1 MAEETA
7 TVALNGSV
15 FLDDFS
21 KAITHLQQLMS
32 ALSAEVVSGADI
44 DWIVSGL
51 ESGSAIV
58 TLKGGP
64 EVKPSQSK
72 RVVGAFEKVVKALQ
86 TKSEIPFG
94 KKVADPVHKLCG
106 LMNGRIT
113 SIRFETRRL
122 DAEVFSSHKQSIR
135 GESDSVNSFGAV
147 RGRIQSLTSRG
158 TLRFTLYDAEDD
170 HAISCYLREGS
181 EDVMRTAWGKLAF
194 VEGIIRRDSGSGK
207 VSTVRDV
214 SQDGVQVVQDEGIYH
229 WRDAIGC
236 APAVK
241 GSISAEEAVRRGRE

>member
-1 MAEETA
+1 VSANQVRAIKVSQLISARYGLIGRIRRVGSKHADRLHAPLWPA
-7 TVALNGSV
+7 TG
-15 FLDDFS
+15 
-21 KAITHLQQLMS
+21 ITS
-32 ALSAEVVSGADI
+32 RCSFTSCTLSPSPSGPVSNQRM
-44 DWIVSGL
+44 V
-51 ESGSAIV
+51 
-58 TLKGGP
+58 P
-64 EVKPSQSK
+64 
-72 RVVGAFEKVVKALQ
+72 EKVQ

-94 KKVADPVHKLCG
+94 RKVADPDHKLCG

-113 SIRFETRRL
+113 SIRVETRRL

-135 GESDSVNSFGAV
+135 GESDSVTSFGAV

-181 EDVMRTAWGKLAF
+181 EDVMGTAWGKLAF
-194 VEGIIRRDSGSGK
+194 VEGIIRRDSRSGK

-214 SQDGVQVVQDEGIYH
+214 SQDGVQVVQDEGIFH
-229 WRDAIGC
+229 WRDATGC